1 MLSVN
6 NPEEAWV
13 YDLLVGQSLTLRT
26 QVVGKVDN
34 ACGGKVKAAR
44 GWGDIREALGGNRF
58 TARDGEVRVP
68 SREVYPDGW
77 QRHPRTGVGLTADGR
92 VLMVTVDGRRKGS
105 RGVTLDE
112 MGDLMVSLGAEFA
125 VNLDGGGS
133 TVMARF
139 VRRSQR
145 FVVAN
150 RPSDGKQRPATQ
162 ALAAF
167 QVKRTQD
174 TPTS

>member
-1 MLSVN
+1 VVRKAD
-6 NPEEAWV
+6 NP
-13 YDLLVGQSLTLRT
+13 
-26 QVVGKVDN
+26 
-34 ACGGKVKAAR
+34 CGGKVKTAP
-44 GWGDIREALGGNRF
+44 GWGDVREALGGNRF
-58 TARDGEVRVP
+58 TVRDGEVRVP
-68 SREVYPDGW
+68 SQDVYPNGW
-77 QRHPRTGVGLTADGR
+77 ERNPRTGMGLTADGR
-92 VLMVTVDGRRKGS
+92 LLMVTVDGRRKES

-112 MGDLMVSLGAEFA
+112 MGDLMVSLGAEIA

-139 VRRSQR
+139 VRHSQR

-167 QVKRTQD
+167 QVKRAEEA
-174 TPTS
+174 PAS